1 MSATSAPRSR
11 RPTQAFAPNESAT
24 VPRDASLLHRSTKP
38 AAPSKRLVHFRAFGQ
53 QLHAWLVQRVHASTL
68 CTWRV
73 LFAICMYRQALNFG
87 DMFDEFQRSVAVF
100 PYPALGWVTPVE
112 PAVGNA
118 LLAINRWAAV
128 LVGLGLLTRPSSLVL
143 FATFTYLFLLC
154 QSNHN
159 NHYILICHVS
169 RTLTLICFIN
179 ILICHVSR
187 TLTRTLIC
195 FINIL
200 ICHVSRTL
208 TQKEDPFLPYVA
220 AALTL
225 CFPISQ
231 HLIQPNISL

>member
-11 RPTQAFAPNESAT
+11 RPTQAFTPNESAT

-128 LVGLGLLTRPSSLVL
+128 LVGLGLLTRPASLVL

-169 RTLTLICFIN
+169 RTLT
-179 ILICHVSR
+179 
-187 TLTRTLIC
+187 
-195 FINIL
+195 
-200 ICHVSRTL
+200 
-208 TQKEDPFLPYVA
+208 QDPFLPYVA

-231 HLIQPNISL
+231 HLIQSNLLPDLI

>member
-1 MSATSAPRSR
+1 MNGLKKSIKLQGRFLFFRLRKTSRGRRVSRPHRRFGVAMSATSAPRSR
-11 RPTQAFAPNESAT
+11 RPTQAFTPNESAP

-68 CTWRV
+68 CTWRI

-128 LVGLGLLTRPSSLVL
+128 LVGLGLLTRPSSVVL

-159 NHYILICHVS
+159 NHYILICHAS
-169 RTLTLICFIN
+169 RTRTLTL
-179 ILICHVSR
+179 
-187 TLTRTLIC
+187 
-195 FINIL
+195 
-200 ICHVSRTL
+200 TL
-208 TQKEDPFLPYVA
+208 TQP
-220 AALTL
+220 
-225 CFPISQ
+225 
-231 HLIQPNISL
+231 